1 MARLKRPRFF
11 YKSPKG
17 PDPVKVKFWGVR
29 GSIPCPGPH
38 TVKYGGNTACLEL
51 RFPGT
56 DRLIIID
63 AGSGI
68 RELGNYLLI
77 HEWPRGPIE
86 TEIYLTH
93 THWDHIM
100 GFPFF
105 SPAYLPD
112 TKLKICGPA
121 SYEEKLKRIV
131 GGQMTYRYFPVR
143 DAELAAD
150 ISYRNLKEDPGLDI
164 GDGITL
170 STKYLNHPVLCLGY
184 RFEFRG
190 KILCTAY
197 DTEPFRNLF
206 VADPAH
212 PDYDAD
218 MAERGEQEARAQ
230 NRLLEDFFA
239 DADLLIHDSQYTE
252 EEYRSAKLGWG
263 HTSIET
269 AIASARRS
277 HVKKLAFIHHDPMR
291 TDANIDELSQIYCR
305 PGDDAGPD
313 IFFAREG
320 MEISL

>member
-1 MARLKRPRFF
+1 
-11 YKSPKG
+11 
-17 PDPVKVKFWGVR
+17 VKVKFWGVR
-29 GSIPCPGPH
+29 GSIPCPGPL

-68 RELGNYLLI
+68 RELGNNLLA
-77 HEWPRGPIE
+77 HDWPRRPID

-112 TKLKICGPA
+112 TRLKIFGPVC
-121 SYEEKLKRIV
+121 YEEDSLEQIV
-131 GGQMTYRYFPVR
+131 GGQMAYRYFPVR

-150 ISYRNLKEDPGLDI
+150 ISYFDLQEGRRDI
-164 GDGITL
+164 GDGITRV
-170 STKYLNHPVLCLGY
+170 TKYLNHPVACLGY
-184 RFEFRG
+184 RFEYRG

-206 VADPAH
+206 ITDPAH
-212 PDYDAD
+212 PDYDLT
-218 MAERGEQEARAQ
+218 MAEEGEQEAMAQ
-230 NRLLEDFFA
+230 NRLLDDFFA
-239 DADLLIHDSQYTE
+239 DADLLIHDTQYTE
-252 EEYRSAKLGWG
+252 EEYRAVKMGWG
-263 HTSIET
+263 HTSIEA

-277 HVKKLAFIHHDPMR
+277 GVKKLAFIHHDPMR
-291 TDANIDELSQIYCR
+291 TDASIDELAKIHCR
-305 PGDDAGPD
+305 AADAAGPE

-320 MEISL
+320 MEICL